1 MTLPESHKDLYDAP
15 GVATLSTVT
24 PDGLIQSTAVWY
36 LLDDDGQLKVSLSDA
51 RRKLRNLQANPA
63 ATLFFLDPANPFR
76 TLEVRA
82 RVTIEPDPDFSFRAK
97 VGARYGADV
106 AAFDQPGDKRYT
118 VTLHP
123 VRVNAS

>member
-1 MTLPESHKDLYDAP
+1 MTLPESHRDLYDAP
-15 GVATLSTVT
+15 GVATLTTVT
-24 PDGLIQSTAVWY
+24 PDGLLQSTAVWY
-36 LLDDDGQLKVSLSDA
+36 LLDDDGLLKVSLSDA
-51 RRKLRNLQANPA
+51 RKKLRNLRANPA
-63 ATLFFLDPANPFR
+63 ATLFFIDPTNPFR

-82 RVTIEPDPDFSFRAK
+82 RATIEPDADFSVRAK

-106 AAFDQPGDKRYT
+106 AAFDQPGDLRFV